1 MKGGGEGVGFAGL
14 LALLAGSRETFCLV
28 AVCFP
33 GNRRGD
39 VPLLRTKQDMLELKM
54 MDNEAEWESSMGGLK
69 VLVNLHQLP
78 TSSGENPPLLI
89 HLQVCG
95 S

>member
-14 LALLAGSRETFCLV
+14 LAGSRETFCLV
-28 AVCFP
+28 AVRFP
-33 GNRRGD
+33 GNGRGD

-54 MDNEAEWESSMGGLK
+54 MDNEEEWESSMGGLK

-89 HLQVCG
+89 NLQVCG